1 MDDGFQTAAF
11 SQIFADKSST
21 GRSSDVEYG
30 TELGSGLVFS
40 ADFHKFDDL
49 KNMLECNKD
58 ALKLDA
64 MRRII
69 GMVARGRDCS
79 ELFPSVV
86 KNVVSKNPE
95 IRKLVFAYLTRYAEE
110 QQDVALLSVS
120 TFQRSLKDP
129 NPLIRASALR
139 VLSSIRIPMLLP
151 IMMLAIQD
159 ACKDLSP
166 FVRKVAAHAIL
177 KVYSLDPE
185 EKDRLIELL
194 ERLLADKTTLVIGSA
209 IRVFEEL
216 CPDRLDLIHPHYRKI
231 CSLLMDVDEW
241 GQVIILNVLTRYART
256 QFLNPAKLPPVQV
269 SSTVD
274 GQIEPIN
281 TSDLIELESCTDVA
295 TDGETLSTKG
305 TSADT
310 KDLQPYSMEDAIPIL
325 QADYALLV
333 NSCRFLLQSRT
344 TAVVVAVAQLLFA
357 LEAKQHFPGV
367 AKALIRCLRG
377 SREVQYV
384 VLCNIATLSTLHRGL
399 FEPFQRS
406 FYVYA
411 DDPLQVKL
419 IKLEILTTLVTEA
432 TSSTILHEFQHYVN
446 SSDQEFVIST
456 IQAIGRCASS
466 IPQISDICLG
476 GLVRLMSRP
485 DEKVVAECV
494 VILRK
499 LLQIQN
505 ADHKDIIIR
514 IAELT
519 DTMTVPSA
527 LASILWLLG
536 EYSHRVPRIAP
547 DVLRKMAKMFPT
559 LEYVVKLQV
568 LNLAAKLCIVNPR
581 QTHLLAQYVFNLA
594 RYDQNYDIRDRSRLL
609 RALLFPQSL
618 IEVAGGDSSNKLVD
632 LGNGEASPVK
642 DPVLGY
648 LAKHARKICLA
659 AKPAPLIQ
667 SSFQDRS
674 NFRLGSLSHLL
685 NRHQWRYR
693 DLPDWPVIPPDPWSR
708 VVKTSPDGTSAANS
722 ELHSPASAIGTR
734 ASAGKS
740 GNLVSYDDFFSESEG
755 STTEDDADG
764 LVDDLVDEK
773 IKLKEDLLD
782 NDDEDDSDN
791 DADQNEEMLS
801 ELGAEE
807 LHSSSSD
814 SDLDFVAILKKQS
827 ANQRKEAL
835 SVSTV
840 DESKLTRTT
849 EASSSEEQSFS
860 SSDVKLR
867 QSNSPGE
874 PSPFT
879 ESTEGEEDEELDDLF
894 DFSALKKK
902 TKSNLVQQS
911 GHKHGISLPTGD
923 GTVVRQL
930 EDHEDTSAR
939 FSETSSA
946 TVPVVCD
953 SAMSSDQ
960 NAPSS
965 YAPSPSVALDPGL
978 CAEPVNL
985 TPTPLPTMNPELFAS
1000 SVIDTP
1006 CGTVIDQSRYISV
1019 FNPLSLLSATT
1030 PDSLRWIEIQNPH
1043 HPCFRLTYQ
1052 YNRTVWEHLPN
1063 LVIICVRLANQ
1074 DEHVTIHDIHLDL
1087 RSTAIGRLLLDARR
1101 IEAFDK
1107 IEELPPGAEHACTCG
1122 IDFAG
1127 FTDPVELH
1135 LVYHTSPD
1143 SNGQLIRWPISIA
1156 PPAGELLRSFSLD
1169 ESSFFL
1175 KKDNL
1180 LATKSLDQFCA
1191 KLTDLRATPDHLIDL
1206 ARTVLSS
1213 ANVSYCFFKLHR
1225 ELSTPFACRTRS
1237 APPDRATSQMS
1248 QLITVYFSGE
1258 TISDSQCCL
1267 IEMSIELDDSATTVA
1282 AAPSPGS
1289 FSQTLQSTQRE
1300 VLVTVLCSDSR
1311 FRSALSN
1318 ALNEALNEPPPDPL
1332 VFD

>member
-151 IMMLAIQD
+151 IVMLAIQD

-256 QFLNPAKLPPVQV
+256 QFLNPAKLPPIQV
-269 SSTVD
+269 SSAVN
-274 GQIEPIN
+274 GQIEAIK

-295 TDGETLSTKG
+295 TDGETTKG
-305 TSADT
+305 TGTDG
-310 KDLQPYSMEDAIPIL
+310 KELQPYSMEDAIPIL

-344 TAVVVAVAQLLFA
+344 TAVVVAVAQLLFR
-357 LEAKQHFPGV
+357 LEAKEHFPGV

-384 VLCNIATLSTLHRGL
+384 VLCNIATLSMVHRGL

-406 FYVYA
+406 FYVFA

-419 IKLEILTTLVTEA
+419 IKLEILTNLVTEA

-466 IPQISDICLG
+466 IPQIADICLG

-505 ADHKDIIIR
+505 ADHKDLIIR

-559 LEYVVKLQV
+559 LESVVKLQV

-618 IEVAGGDSSNKLVD
+618 IEVAAGDSSNKLVD

-642 DPVLGY
+642 EPVLGY

-685 NRHQWRYR
+685 NRHQSRYR

-708 VVKTSPDGTSAANS
+708 VVKPTPDGTSAANS
-722 ELHSPASAIGTR
+722 ELHSPTSAIGTS
-734 ASAGKS
+734 ASVGKS
-740 GNLVSYDDFFSESEG
+740 GNLVSYDDFFSESED
-755 STTEDDADG
+755 STTEEDANG
-764 LVDDLVDEK
+764 LADDLVDEK
-773 IKLKEDLLD
+773 IKDSEDLLD
-782 NDDEDDSDN
+782 DEDEDGSDI
-791 DADQNEEMLS
+791 DADQHEEMLS
-801 ELGAEE
+801 DLGAEE

-827 ANQRKEAL
+827 AAQRKETV

-879 ESTEGEEDEELDDLF
+879 ETTEGEEDEELDDLF
-894 DFSALKKK
+894 DFSALKKNK
-902 TKSNLVQQS
+902 INLVQQS
-911 GHKHGISLPTGD
+911 GHKHAVSHPTGD
-923 GTVVRQL
+923 ATVVQQL

-965 YAPSPSVALDPGL
+965 YPPSPSVALDPGL
-978 CAEPVNL
+978 CPEPVNL
-985 TPTPLPTMNPELFAS
+985 TPTPLPTVNPELFAS

-1006 CGTVIDQSRYISV
+1006 CGTVIDQSRYVGI

-1063 LVIICVRLANQ
+1063 LVIICLRLANQ

-1101 IEAFDK
+1101 IEPFDK

-1135 LVYHTSPD
+1135 LVYHTSQS
-1143 SNGQLIRWPISIA
+1143 SNGQLVRWPISIA

-1191 KLTDLRATPDHLIDL
+1191 KLTGLRTTPDHLTHL

-1225 ELSTPFACRTRS
+1225 ELSTPFSCRTRS
-1237 APPDRATSQMS
+1237 APPDRATAQMS
-1248 QLITVYFSGE
+1248 QLITIYFSGE

-1267 IEMSIELDDSATTVA
+1267 IEMSIELDDSATTMV
-1282 AAPSPGS
+1282 AAPSPGG

>member
-1 MDDGFQTAAF
+1 MKYLPLATVRSIGESIWPIRHQVMDDGFQTAAF

-69 GMVARGRDCS
+69 G
-79 ELFPSVV
+79 
-86 KNVVSKNPE
+86 

-151 IMMLAIQD
+151 IVMLAIQD

-256 QFLNPAKLPPVQV
+256 QFLNPAKLPPIQV
-269 SSTVD
+269 SSAVN
-274 GQIEPIN
+274 GQIEAIK

-295 TDGETLSTKG
+295 TDGETTKG
-305 TSADT
+305 TGTDG
-310 KDLQPYSMEDAIPIL
+310 KELQPYSMEDAIPIL

-357 LEAKQHFPGV
+357 LEAKEHFPGV

-384 VLCNIATLSTLHRGL
+384 VLCNIATLSMVHRGL

-406 FYVYA
+406 FYVFA

-419 IKLEILTTLVTEA
+419 IKLEILTNLVTEA

-466 IPQISDICLG
+466 IPQIADICLG

-505 ADHKDIIIR
+505 ADHKDLIIR

-559 LEYVVKLQV
+559 LESVVKLQV

-618 IEVAGGDSSNKLVD
+618 IEVAAGDSSNKLVD

-642 DPVLGY
+642 EPVLGY

-685 NRHQWRYR
+685 NRHQSRYR

-708 VVKTSPDGTSAANS
+708 VVKPTPDGTSAANS
-722 ELHSPASAIGTR
+722 ELHSPTSAIGTS
-734 ASAGKS
+734 ASVGKS
-740 GNLVSYDDFFSESEG
+740 GNLVSYDDFFSESED
-755 STTEDDADG
+755 STTEEDANG
-764 LVDDLVDEK
+764 LADDLVDEK
-773 IKLKEDLLD
+773 IKDSEDLLD
-782 NDDEDDSDN
+782 DEDEDGSDI
-791 DADQNEEMLS
+791 DADQHEEMLS
-801 ELGAEE
+801 DLGAEE

-827 ANQRKEAL
+827 AAQRKETV

-879 ESTEGEEDEELDDLF
+879 ETTEGEEDEELDDLF
-894 DFSALKKK
+894 DFSALKKNK
-902 TKSNLVQQS
+902 INLVQQS
-911 GHKHGISLPTGD
+911 GHKHAVSHPTGD
-923 GTVVRQL
+923 ATVVQQL

-965 YAPSPSVALDPGL
+965 YPPSPSVALDPGL
-978 CAEPVNL
+978 CPEPVNL
-985 TPTPLPTMNPELFAS
+985 TPTPLPTVNPELFAS

-1006 CGTVIDQSRYISV
+1006 CGTVIDQSRYVGI

-1030 PDSLRWIEIQNPH
+1030 PDSLRWIEIQNLH

-1063 LVIICVRLANQ
+1063 LVIICLRLANQ

-1101 IEAFDK
+1101 IEPFDK

-1135 LVYHTSPD
+1135 LVYHTSQS
-1143 SNGQLIRWPISIA
+1143 SNGQLVRWPISIA

-1191 KLTDLRATPDHLIDL
+1191 KLTGLRTTPDHLTHL

-1225 ELSTPFACRTRS
+1225 ELSTPFSCRTRS
-1237 APPDRATSQMS
+1237 APPDRATAQMS
-1248 QLITVYFSGE
+1248 QLITIYFSGE

-1267 IEMSIELDDSATTVA
+1267 IEMSIELDDSTTTMV
-1282 AAPSPGS
+1282 AAPSPGG

-1318 ALNEALNEPPPDPL
+1318 TLNEALNEPPPDPL